1 MRPIIFLNLH
11 VNMVDDMQLTQ
22 SLLASYTWMYLSS
35 IKQRDPDFPVSCFLL
50 FWFYCIAA
58 EISSQYSDHTL
69 TQFVSSAHCP
79 FTQKCD
85 TETLVSIR
93 SRRCSIGTVS
103 LGARPLAG
111 SCWDRHNYATANRL
125 VDKYRP
131 LLAWNHHPNE

>member
-69 TQFVSSAHCP
+69 HSSFHLLIVLSLRSA
-79 FTQKCD
+79 TQK
-85 TETLVSIR
+85 
-93 SRRCSIGTVS
+93 
-103 LGARPLAG
+103 
-111 SCWDRHNYATANRL
+111 H
-125 VDKYRP
+125 
-131 LLAWNHHPNE
+131 